1 MYFVDG
7 IAEGIHA
14 KWKYV
19 SSVIRCFFYNPVSRV
34 YDLIKHIHQIYLTVL
49 YRGNI
54 LYIAIERENNWN
66 IVTIHFDTFIE

>member
-1 MYFVDG
+1 MQSENIFQVLLD
-7 IAEGIHA
+7 
-14 KWKYV
+14 V
-19 SSVIRCFFYNPVSRV
+19 FYNPVSRV

-54 LYIAIERENNWN
+54 LYTAIERENNWN